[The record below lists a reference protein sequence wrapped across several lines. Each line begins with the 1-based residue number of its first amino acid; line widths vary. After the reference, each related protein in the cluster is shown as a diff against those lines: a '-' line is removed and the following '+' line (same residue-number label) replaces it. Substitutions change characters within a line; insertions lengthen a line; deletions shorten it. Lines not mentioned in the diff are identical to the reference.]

1 MTEADRPGRDD
12 TGGTVPAGDRPGGRR
27 LPVAAAAVLAGVVGL
42 LVGALVAGVLL
53 RPDTP
58 AATSVDAGFAR
69 EMQVHHGQAVQM
81 SVLVRERTDDPAV
94 RSLALDILLTQ
105 QNQQGQ
111 MAGWL
116 QVWGLAQTAAG
127 PPMQWM
133 SEHDGHGSGPDGS
146 GPPEKMPGLVS
157 AEQLALL
164 EAAEGREAE
173 RLFLALMIPHHQ
185 GGVEMAEYA
194 ATEASTPAVRRLA
207 SSIVTAQEAEMV
219 LLEEM
224 LAERGGAPSGV

>member
-1 MTEADRPGRDD
+1 MTTAAPG
-12 TGGTVPAGDRPGGRR
+12 AGRR
-27 LPVAAAAVLAGVVGL
+27 TVPVAAAVVLTGVIGAL
-42 LVGALVAGVLL
+42 LGALVAGLLL
-53 RPDTP
+53 RPSAP

-81 SVLVRERTDDPAV
+81 AVLVRERSDDPAV

-116 QVWGLAQTAAG
+116 QVWGLSQTAAG

-133 SEHDGHGSGPDGS
+133 ADHSAHGGGADGTE
-146 GPPEKMPGLVS
+146 PPTQMPGLVTP
-157 AEQLALL
+157 EQLQRL
-164 EAAEGREAE
+164 EEADGPE
-173 RLFLALMIPHHQ
+173 ADRLFLALMIPHHE

-194 ATEASTPAVRRLA
+194 ATEATTPAVRRLA
-207 SSIVTAQEAEMV
+207 SSIVAAQEAEIL
-219 LLEEM
+219 LLEDM
-224 LAERGGAPSGV
+224 LAERGGAPADL

>member
-1 MTEADRPGRDD
+1 MTSAAPD
-12 TGGTVPAGDRPGGRR
+12 AGRR
-27 LPVAAAAVLAGVVGL
+27 TVPVAAAVVLAGVVGL
-42 LVGALVAGVLL
+42 LLGALVAGMLL
-53 RPDTP
+53 RPATP

-69 EMQVHHGQAVQM
+69 EMQVHHGQAVRM
-81 SVLVRERTDDPAV
+81 AVLVRDRSDDEAV

-116 QVWGLAQTAAG
+116 QVWGLPQTAAG

-133 SEHDGHGSGPDGS
+133 ADHTGHGGGPDGTE
-146 GPPEKMPGLVS
+146 PPEQMPGLVT
-157 AEQLALL
+157 AEQL
-164 EAAEGREAE
+164 E
-173 RLFLALMIPHHQ
+173 RLEQADGTDADRVFLALMIPHHE

-194 ATEASTPAVRRLA
+194 AAEAATPAVRRLA
-207 SSIVTAQEAEMV
+207 SSIVAAQEAEIL

-224 LAERGGAPSGV
+224 LAERGGAPPGL

>member
-1 MTEADRPGRDD
+1 MTQAAPD
-12 TGGTVPAGDRPGGRR
+12 AGRR
-27 LPVAAAAVLAGVVGL
+27 TVPVAAAVVLTGVVGL
-42 LVGALVAGVLL
+42 LIGALVAGLLL
-53 RPDTP
+53 RPATP

-81 SVLVRERTDDPAV
+81 AVLVRDRSEDEAV

-116 QVWGLAQTAAG
+116 QVWGLPQTAVG

-133 SEHDGHGSGPDGS
+133 TDHTGHGGGTDGTEA
-146 GPPEKMPGLVS
+146 PAQMPGLVT
-157 AEQLALL
+157 AEQLDRL
-164 EAAEGREAE
+164 EGADGAEADRI
-173 RLFLALMIPHHQ
+173 FLALMIPHHE

-194 ATEASTPAVRRLA
+194 AAEAATPAVRRLA
-207 SSIVTAQEAEMV
+207 SSIVAAQEAEIR

-224 LAERGGAPSGV
+224 LAERGGAPAGP

>member
-1 MTEADRPGRDD
+1 MTEA
-12 TGGTVPAGDRPGGRR
+12 VEPAGTASSPPARPI
-27 LPVAAAAVLAGVVGL
+27 PVAAAVVLVGVVGL
-42 LVGALVAGVLL
+42 LVGALVAGLLL
-53 RPDTP
+53 RSSTP
-58 AATSVDAGFAR
+58 SATSVDAGFAR

-81 SVLVRERTDDPAV
+81 AVLVRDRTDDPAV
-94 RSLALDILLTQ
+94 RSLALDVLLTQ

-133 SEHDGHGSGPDGS
+133 TEHDGHGSGPDGS
-146 GPPEKMPGLVS
+146 GPPEQMPGLVS

-164 EAAEGREAE
+164 EQAEDVEAE
-173 RLFLALMIPHHQ
+173 RLFLALMIPHHE

-194 ATEASTPAVRRLA
+194 AAEASTPAVRRLA
-207 SSIVTAQEAEMV
+207 SSIVTAQAAEIR

-224 LAERGGAPSGV
+224 LAERGGPPPGL

>member
-1 MTEADRPGRDD
+1 MTQEPLD
-12 TGGTVPAGDRPGGRR
+12 VPPRR
-27 LPVAAAAVLAGVVGL
+27 VPVVAAIVLTGLVGL
-42 LVGALVAGVLL
+42 LLGALVAGLLL
-53 RPDTP
+53 RTSTP

-81 SVLVRERTDDPAV
+81 AVLVRDRTDDPAV

-127 PPMQWM
+127 PSMQWM
-133 SEHDGHGSGPDGS
+133 QDHDGHGSGPDGA
-146 GPPEKMPGLVS
+146 GPPEQMPGLVS
-157 AEQLALL
+157 PAQLERL

-173 RLFLALMIPHHQ
+173 RVFLALMIPHHE

-194 ATEASTPAVRRLA
+194 EVEASTPAVRRLA
-207 SSIVTAQEAEMV
+207 ASIVAAQEAEI
-219 LLEEM
+219 LLLQEM
-224 LAERGGAPSGV
+224 LAERGGAPAGL

>member
-1 MTEADRPGRDD
+1 MSGAAQPAPAQHDARAEPTPARRP
-12 TGGTVPAGDRPGGRR
+12 V
-27 LPVAAAAVLAGVVGL
+27 PVAAALVLVGVVGL
-42 LVGALVAGVLL
+42 LLGALVAIAVL
-53 RPDTP
+53 RPSTP

-81 SVLVRERTDDPAV
+81 AVLVRDRTDDPAV

-116 QVWGLAQTAAG
+116 QVWGLAQNAPGA
-127 PPMQWM
+127 PMQWM
-133 SEHDGHGSGPDGS
+133 SDHSGHGSGPDGS
-146 GPPEKMPGLVS
+146 GPPEQMPGLLS
-157 AEQLALL
+157 AEELQQL
-164 EAAEGREAE
+164 EAAEGVDAE
-173 RLFLALMIPHHQ
+173 QWFLALMIPHHQ

-194 ATEASTPAVRRLA
+194 AERAETPAVRRLA
-207 SSIVTAQEAEMV
+207 ASIVAAQEAEIQ

-224 LAERGGAPSGV
+224 LAERGGAPAGF